1 MNYVI
6 SLYSKK
12 CDRFE
17 IESLTDIEDI
27 RELAHSLV
35 PITNH
40 YNNKNNIQDFEII
53 SIVKMGE

>member
-6 SLYSKK
+6 TLLSKK

-27 RELAHSLV
+27 RDVAYSLV
-35 PITNH
+35 PVINH
-40 YNNKNNIQDFEII
+40 YNNKNNVRDFEII
-53 SIVKMGE
+53 SIVKTEG